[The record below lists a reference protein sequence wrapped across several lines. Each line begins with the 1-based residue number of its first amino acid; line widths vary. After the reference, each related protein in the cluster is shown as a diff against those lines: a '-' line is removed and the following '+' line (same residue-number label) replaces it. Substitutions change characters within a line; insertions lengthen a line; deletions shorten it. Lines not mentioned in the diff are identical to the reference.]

1 VRDSLGQRVSME
13 EAEDEEA
20 GMPDMYSHCYG
31 DLLAINKELILDGSK
46 TSAILR
52 IGFGE
57 EREGI

>member
-1 VRDSLGQRVSME
+1 ME